1 MAAAERGKSGRV
13 MRRGIMNTNQIDY
26 FLKAYRERSYTAAA
40 KLVPM
45 SAQGL
50 TKAIHSLEGELG
62 APLFENDANGK
73 IKPTPYAEE
82 FKVFCK
88 EFDEARSRMAAGF
101 ARLAGQAHRT
111 IRLAAAIGSMGLLGI
126 DLISSFKKVHPDVEV
141 ECDDLP
147 DMRVEKTLRDGNSS
161 LGLTVLPT
169 SDEFETVELA
179 SCERCVWVA
188 ADDPLAAKGQVCI
201 TDLEGRNIALVG
213 SQFKN
218 YGLLL
223 EALEHAGVHPADIT
237 TSSEMIWLH
246 QFAKG
251 PGCISF
257 TAQSVLP
264 LFKDDTS
271 VVALPFTG
279 MPYQIG
285 ISWLRTHT
293 PDEDEQA
300 FIKACEVRAKELQQ
314 KSDSKER
321 IRPSAAGRATN
332 FLRRLTGR

>member
-1 MAAAERGKSGRV
+1 
-13 MRRGIMNTNQIDY
+13 MNTNQIDY

-62 APLFENDANGK
+62 VPLFENDANGK

-82 FKVFCK
+82 FKAFCK

-188 ADDPLAAKGQVCI
+188 ADDPLVAKGQVCI

-213 SQFKN
+213 SPR
-218 YGLLL
+218 
-223 EALEHAGVHPADIT
+223 GVGASGCAPRRHHHLVGDDLAAPVCQGT
-237 TSSEMIWLH
+237 WLH
-246 QFAKG
+246 LIYSPIG
-251 PGCISF
+251 PAS
-257 TAQSVLP
+257 L
-264 LFKDDTS
+264 
-271 VVALPFTG
+271 
-279 MPYQIG
+279 
-285 ISWLRTHT
+285 
-293 PDEDEQA
+293 
-300 FIKACEVRAKELQQ
+300 
-314 KSDSKER
+314 
-321 IRPSAAGRATN
+321 
-332 FLRRLTGR
+332 

>member
-1 MAAAERGKSGRV
+1 
-13 MRRGIMNTNQIDY
+13 
-26 FLKAYRERSYTAAA
+26 
-40 KLVPM
+40 
-45 SAQGL
+45 
-50 TKAIHSLEGELG
+50 
-62 APLFENDANGK
+62 
-73 IKPTPYAEE
+73 
-82 FKVFCK
+82 
-88 EFDEARSRMAAGF
+88 
-101 ARLAGQAHRT
+101 
-111 IRLAAAIGSMGLLGI
+111 MGLLGI
-126 DLISSFKKVHPDVEV
+126 DLITSFKREHPDVEV

-188 ADDPLAAKGQVCI
+188 ADDPLVAKGQACI
-201 TDLEGRNIALVG
+201 TDLEGRNVALVG

-223 EALEHAGVHPADIT
+223 EALEQAGVHPADIT

-293 PDEDEQA
+293 PDEDERA
-300 FIKACEVRAKELQQ
+300 FIDACRARAKELQDEPGQ
-314 KSDSKER
+314 KQR
-321 IRPSAAGRATN
+321 QRPGAQGRAAS